1 IPVDSMK
8 TVLPPVEEH
17 HRHVPAVLCG
27 RGVAGVAIAL
37 GHSPVPA
44 GGPFGDGL
52 ARERARLAGDA
63 RAEGQLN
70 HGSLLIGCNKP
81 RREITRAGAQDRRLG
96 LTTCCDAGDVSC
108 EAACGAS
115 SSTYACGAS

>member
-1 IPVDSMK
+1 RHTRSKRDWSSDVCSSDLVVVGVD
-8 TVLPPVEEH
+8 
-17 HRHVPAVLCG
+17 
-27 RGVAGVAIAL
+27 IDL
-37 GHSPVPA
+37 GHSHVPA
-44 GGPFGDGL
+44 GGHLGDGL
-52 ARERARLAGDA
+52 ARERAQMAVDA
-63 RAEGQLN
+63 REEGQLN